1 MISGQHVTTPL
12 LTAGAGLLLAVFY
25 SASPLTVC
33 VLLLSVIFC
42 RYAGRGVPE
51 PERRALLVILVAAM
65 SARLLYVAAIFL
77 AGIPHHNDL
86 SVGAL
91 SGDESYYLS
100 RALRARD
107 IALGIATTKYDYF
120 VATDEYGRTSYLGLL
135 TAVQVLF
142 GPTPYSMRLLNALF
156 FVTGATLLFRIARTA
171 FGSIPAFVGLTT
183 LLFVPSLFVASV
195 SLLKESLYFLVSSFL
210 LTCAIGAARA
220 ETLRRFAITA
230 ATAAACLWVLND
242 LRRGAL
248 VLAVAGLGLGFA
260 LRVVAAKRWRVITAG
275 AVLAV
280 GLAAIV
286 WVPRV
291 NARLVD
297 GLTSA
302 AKTHAGNVF
311 TVGHAYKLMDDGFY
325 MNPENS
331 SVWDVKL
338 TEPQAFRFAVR
349 AAASFLLT
357 PLPWQMRST
366 GELAFMPEH
375 LLWYVVLVFLPA
387 GIAAGWKRDALVT
400 ALLIGYVVPTAAALA
415 LTNGNV
421 GTLLRLR
428 GLVTPYL
435 LWLSALGII
444 AAANHLA
451 AGTTMRALYGER
463 PAL

>member
-1 MISGQHVTTPL
+1 VNTPL

-33 VLLLSVIFC
+33 VVLLAVMFC
-42 RYAGRGVPE
+42 RYAGHGVPE
-51 PERRALLVILVAAM
+51 PERRALLVILVAAL

-107 IALGIATTKYDYF
+107 IALGVAATKYDYF

-135 TAVQVLF
+135 TAIQVLF

-156 FVTGATLLFRIARTA
+156 FVTGATILFHIARKA

-195 SLLKESLYFLVSSFL
+195 SLLKESLYFLIASL
-210 LTCAIGAARA
+210 LLACAIGAARA
-220 ETLRRFAITA
+220 ETVRRFAFA
-230 ATAAACLWVLND
+230 AASSAACLWLLND

-248 VLAVAGLGLGFA
+248 VLAVAGLVLGFA
-260 LRVVAAKRWRVITAG
+260 LRIVAAKPWRVLAAGVVVAA
-275 AVLAV
+275 
-280 GLAAIV
+280 GLAAII
-286 WVPRV
+286 WVPSA
-291 NARLVD
+291 NARVLD

-325 MNPENS
+325 MNPENA

-375 LLWYVVLVFLPA
+375 LLWYAVLAFLPA

-400 ALLIGYVVPTAAALA
+400 ALLVGYVVPTAAALA

-435 LWLSALGII
+435 VWLSALGIV
-444 AAANHLA
+444 AAANHLV
-451 AGTTMRALYGER
+451 AGTAMRAPYGER